1 MSYTSVKCDPSQ
13 ISITSSQ
20 ALYYQVVF
28 LILFLCFCFST
39 AVVVVVVVVVILLG
53 GGRVEIVR
61 LIVTREFSTKTS
73 LAKLLSVRQVT
84 DSSFS
89 RRVII
94 ILIAKT

>member
-1 MSYTSVKCDPSQ
+1 VKCDPSQ

-39 AVVVVVVVVVILLG
+39 AVVVVVVVVVVVILLG

-61 LIVTREFSTKTS
+61 FVVTREFS
-73 LAKLLSVRQVT
+73 
-84 DSSFS
+84 
-89 RRVII
+89 RRH
-94 ILIAKT
+94 L